1 MANKN
6 NKNNSASTDLS
17 QQSLQYLGLNK
28 QPFLSEI
35 LSEKSFYKLPALE
48 KISENLIHQIQFS
61 DLLLIVEGLQGSG
74 KTALFRQLIQAEIQN
89 IKILSIQAEA
99 TDTLTQIQQ
108 KISLHMQDLGDDNH
122 LDDNLKSLQMFD
134 QTPLIIMDN
143 AHVLSDITLQELLRY
158 QQQLKS
164 EHEVNLKLLMFANTG
179 MSETLQKIADIQ
191 ADHMYVQTIPEYTAK
206 QANEFIMHRLINAD
220 YTGEVLF
227 KDAEFET
234 LLKKSIATPVNL
246 MAYATTTIEKIVLKK
261 TKPESSGIIKILAI
275 VIIVSVAVAG
285 AVYFYFAGQTGT
297 NTEDTLQNTETQDVF
312 VSEPAVDAPVE
323 DESVDAEQLEVE
335 VENSASNT
343 PEQLD
348 IISPDDLLENDLTEP
363 AESMATTAPEESPSL
378 PTADKLPVN
387 EQATQDNIPESIAPR
402 TPEPLPQANNVI
414 TDKHIVAPVKPEAK
428 QKAPAAI
435 KSAIIPQ
442 PAISEPAS
450 QTKTN
455 IHPALQ
461 ALKTLGTHDVAWI
474 QKQSSRAWTLQLLGA
489 REPETLIKFVRKH
502 RLGAKVAWY
511 KTMLTGKPYYVL
523 IHGSYPSRDTARAS
537 IRKLSPQLRAL
548 KPWVKSMK
556 AVQQAAR

>member
-35 LSEKSFYKLPALE
+35 LSEKNFYKLPALE
-48 KISENLIHQIQFS
+48 KISESLIHQIQFS

-89 IKILSIQAEA
+89 TKILSIQAEA

-206 QANEFIMHRLINAD
+206 QANELIMHRLINAG

-227 KDAEFET
+227 KDAEFEA

-246 MAYATTTIEKIVLKK
+246 MGYAAATIEKIVRKK
-261 TKPESSGIIKILAI
+261 TIPESSGTVKILAI
-275 VIIVSVAVAG
+275 VIIIAVAVAG
-285 AVYFYFAGQTGT
+285 AAYFYFAGQTGT
-297 NTEDTLQNTETQDVF
+297 TEDKLLNTETQDVF
-312 VSEPAVDAPVE
+312 VSEPAVDEPV
-323 DESVDAEQLEVE
+323 DVEQLEL
-335 VENSASNT
+335 ENTARNT

-348 IISPDDLLENDLTEP
+348 IISPDDLLETDLAEP
-363 AESMATTAPEESPSL
+363 AESMETTAPEESPNM
-378 PTADKLPVN
+378 PTADNLPVN
-387 EQATQDNIPESIAPR
+387 EHATQGNIPAPIE
-402 TPEPLPQANNVI
+402 TPAPEPLPQPNNAI
-414 TDKHIVAPVKPEAK
+414 ADKQTVEPAKPVAK
-428 QKAPAAI
+428 QKPPVAI
-435 KSAIIPQ
+435 KPAVSPQ
-442 PAISEPAS
+442 PVISKPAS
-450 QTKTN
+450 HTKTKAPTN
-455 IHPALQ
+455 LHPALRE
-461 ALKTLGTHDVAWI
+461 LKTLGTNDASWI
-474 QKQSSRAWTLQLLGA
+474 QQQSARAWTMQLLGA

-511 KTMLTGKPYYVL
+511 KTMLKGKPYYVL
-523 IHGSYPSRDTARAS
+523 IHGSYPNRDTARAS
-537 IRKLSPQLRAL
+537 ISKLTPQLRAL